1 MGQNFVKTFDVLAIV
16 KALRCKIIR
25 EIILSTMSSIFEE
38 VVRSKQIM
46 TLANIPWF
54 DSRFMNLGSWSFSSQ
69 MQKSFVKPLKMKMWI
84 VSIQI
89 QNSTVEKLCMY

>member
-1 MGQNFVKTFDVLAIV
+1 MRSSRVQRTYISKSNLSIISIFVGALKKKKLMGQNFVKTFDVLAIV

-54 DSRFMNLGSWSFSSQ
+54 DSRFMNLGS
-69 MQKSFVKPLKMKMWI
+69 
-84 VSIQI
+84 
-89 QNSTVEKLCMY
+89 